1 MNKRKICVVTGSRA
15 EYGLLHNLMKAIKAD
30 PELQLQVIATNQ
42 HLSKL
47 QGETYREIERDGFS
61 IDYKVYMADDE
72 APDNAN
78 STAKSISRGVSG
90 FADAFDVLHPD
101 LLLILGDRFEML
113 SAASTAL
120 IYRIPIAH
128 IHGGEITEGAFDD
141 AIRHAISKMSH
152 LHFTSTEA
160 YRNRVIQLGEQPGR
174 VFNVGALGVENVM
187 KNDYMSKEEI
197 ESSLNFR
204 LTDKCFICTYH
215 PVTLSSMSSEVQV
228 LNLLE
233 ALDNYKDYHIIFT
246 YSNSDTNSQIIIKRI
261 QEYVDRNEGRCM
273 FISSLGHR
281 RYFSVLKHMSAVL
294 GNSSSGIIEVP
305 SFGIPTL
312 DIGDRQKGRIA
323 ADSVIHCGNSIEE
336 IKEGL
341 EKVVTHSNS
350 STLFGERSRTKNIS
364 NPYYKEGTCE
374 SILITIKT
382 YPLEN
387 LVQKS
392 FYDINQ

>member
-1 MNKRKICVVTGSRA
+1 MRKICVVTGSRA
-15 EYGLLHNLMKAIKAD
+15 EYGILRNLMAAIKAD
-30 PELQLQVIATNQ
+30 PEIQLQVIATNQ

-47 QGETYREIERDGFS
+47 QGETYKEIERDGFT

-78 STAKSISRGVSG
+78 TTAKSISRGVSG
-90 FADAFDVLHPD
+90 FADAFDALHPD
-101 LLLILGDRFEML
+101 LLLILGDRYEML
-113 SAASTAL
+113 AVASTAL
-120 IYRIPIAH
+120 IYKIPIAH
-128 IHGGEITEGAFDD
+128 LHGGEITEGAFDD

-160 YRNRVIQLGEQPGR
+160 YRNRVIQLGEQPER

-187 KNDYMSKEEI
+187 KNDFMSKEEI
-197 ESSLNFR
+197 ESSLNFQ
-204 LTDKCFICTYH
+204 LTDKCLLCTYH
-215 PVTLSSMSSEVQV
+215 PVTLSNMSSEVQV
-228 LNLLE
+228 LNLLK
-233 ALDNYKDYHIIFT
+233 ALDYYKDYHIIFT

-261 QEYVDRNEGRCM
+261 QEYVDRNKGRCM
-273 FISSLGHR
+273 FIPSLGQR
-281 RYFSVLKHMSAVL
+281 RYFSALKYMTAVL

-323 ADSVIHCGNSIEE
+323 ADCVIHCGYSIEE

-341 EKVVTHSNS
+341 EKVVNYPSKAIDNH
-350 STLFGERSRTKNIS
+350 
-364 NPYYKEGTCE
+364 YYKEGTCE
-374 SILITIKT
+374 AIFNIIKN

-392 FYDINQ
+392 FYDLK

>member
-1 MNKRKICVVTGSRA
+1 MRKICVVTGSRA
-15 EYGLLHNLMKAIKAD
+15 EYGILRNLIAAIKAD

-47 QGETYREIERDGFS
+47 QGETYKEIERDGFT

-78 STAKSISRGVSG
+78 TTAKSISRGVSG
-90 FADAFDVLHPD
+90 FADAFDALHPD
-101 LLLILGDRFEML
+101 LLLILGDRYEML
-113 SAASTAL
+113 AVASTAL
-120 IYRIPIAH
+120 IYKIPIAH
-128 IHGGEITEGAFDD
+128 LHGGEITEGAFDD

-160 YRNRVIQLGEQPGR
+160 YRNRVIQLGEQPER

-187 KNDYMSKEEI
+187 KNDFMSKEEI
-197 ESSLNFR
+197 ESSLNFQ
-204 LTDKCFICTYH
+204 LTDKCLLCTYH
-215 PVTLSSMSSEVQV
+215 PVTLSNMSSEVQV
-228 LNLLE
+228 LNLLK
-233 ALDNYKDYHIIFT
+233 ALDYYKDYHIIFT

-261 QEYVDRNEGRCM
+261 QEYVDRNKGRCM
-273 FISSLGHR
+273 FIPSLGQR
-281 RYFSVLKHMSAVL
+281 RYFSALKYMTAVL

-323 ADSVIHCGNSIEE
+323 ADCVIHCGYSIEE

-341 EKVVTHSNS
+341 EKVVNYPSKAIDNH
-350 STLFGERSRTKNIS
+350 
-364 NPYYKEGTCE
+364 YYKEGTCE
-374 SILITIKT
+374 AIFNIIKI
-382 YPLEN
+382 YPLES

-392 FYDINQ
+392 FYDLK